1 MADTLAPVLVAALV
15 GRPNS
20 GKSSLFNRVTGS
32 SAHVGNFPGVT
43 VDLLEA
49 RVTLPGGARALVV
62 DLPGLYSLDPG
73 LDVSTDERIARDF
86 LRARRQAGERV
97 IVVQILDATQL
108 ALGLRLTREIQRVE
122 PDLPLLL
129 IATQMDTLRADGATL
144 DEPQLAAA
152 LGVRVLATSAR
163 DEGAQALVLEAI
175 EQLASGASE
184 KRPAVAAWE
193 PDEVARRVLR
203 RPDAK
208 TAQKTAQERS
218 ERIDDWLLHP
228 FLGPVFFVLIMGVT
242 FAAVFLIADPAK
254 DLVDAV
260 LQRVGGALRPALGGA
275 KLASLVVDG
284 GLGGVGTVA
293 AFLPQILV
301 LIGALEVLEA
311 SGYLAR
317 AAFLVDRIF
326 RAAGIGGKAF
336 VPLLTAHACAVPAIA
351 ATRVLRE
358 PRERLTTI
366 LVLPL
371 MSCSARLPVYTLL
384 VATFLGGGALRKAL
398 ICTSLYLFGMATGLL
413 AARILRQTVTRGR
426 SLPLA
431 LEMPTYKRPLL
442 GAIARRCGLEGIDFI
457 RKTGVVIL
465 AVSLVLWSL
474 LSLPV
479 RGDAKDPRPVI
490 ERSAAA
496 EIGRFFEPIT
506 RPIGFDWRINIG
518 LIGSFGARELMV
530 GTMGVIFGVENATEE
545 PAPLADKIRE
555 ARAPDGSRAYSTATG
570 LSLLVFFVLA
580 CQCMSTLS
588 AIRRET
594 RSWKWTGFVLG
605 YTYALAYAAS
615 LLVFQVARAL
625 GAG

>member
-1 MADTLAPVLVAALV
+1 MTDTPAPLLVAALV

-20 GKSSLFNRVTGS
+20 GKSSLFNRVTGA

-49 RVTLPGGARALVV
+49 EVVLPGGAQALLV

-86 LRARRQAGERV
+86 LRTRRESGEPVV
-97 IVVQILDATQL
+97 IVQIVDATQL
-108 ALGLRLTREIQRVE
+108 SLGLRLTREIQRVE
-122 PDLPLLL
+122 PGLPLLL
-129 IATQMDTLRADGATL
+129 IATQIDTLRADGATL
-144 DEPQLAAA
+144 DEAQLAAS

-163 DEGAQALVLEAI
+163 DEGARAQVLGAI
-175 EQLASGASE
+175 EQAAQAAR
-184 KRPAVAAWE
+184 KAPPAAPPAWE
-193 PDEVARRVLR
+193 PDEVAARVVSRPPPRR
-203 RPDAK
+203 D
-208 TAQKTAQERS
+208 QKTAQERS
-218 ERIDDWLLHP
+218 ERIDAWVLHP
-228 FLGPVFFVLIMGVT
+228 VLGPVFFVLIMGVT

-254 DLVDAV
+254 DLVDGV
-260 LQRVGGALRPALGGA
+260 LQWVGGHVRPALGGG
-275 KLASLVVDG
+275 KPASLVVDG
-284 GLGGVGTVA
+284 MLGGVGTVA
-293 AFLPQILV
+293 SFLPQILV

-317 AAFLVDRIF
+317 AAFLVDRVF

-351 ATRVLRE
+351 ATRVLR
-358 PRERLTTI
+358 T
-366 LVLPL
+366 
-371 MSCSARLPVYTLL
+371 
-384 VATFLGGGALRKAL
+384 G
-398 ICTSLYLFGMATGLL
+398 LYLFGMTAGLL
-413 AARILRQTVTRGR
+413 AARLLRQTITRGR

-442 GAIARRCGLEGIDFI
+442 GAIARRCGLEAIDFI
-457 RKTGVVIL
+457 RKTGTVIL
-465 AVSLVLWSL
+465 GVSLVLWAL

-479 RGDAKDPRPVI
+479 RPDTTGQTPVI

-496 EIGRFFEPIT
+496 AIGRAFEPIT

-545 PAPLADKIRE
+545 PAPLVDKIRE

-588 AIRRET
+588 AVRRET
-594 RSWKWTGFVLG
+594 KSWKMTGFVLG
-605 YTYALAYAAS
+605 YTYSLAYLAS
-615 LLVFQVARAL
+615 LLVFQIARAL
-625 GAG
+625 GG

>member
-1 MADTLAPVLVAALV
+1 
-15 GRPNS
+15 
-20 GKSSLFNRVTGS
+20 
-32 SAHVGNFPGVT
+32 
-43 VDLLEA
+43 
-49 RVTLPGGARALVV
+49 
-62 DLPGLYSLDPG
+62 
-73 LDVSTDERIARDF
+73 
-86 LRARRQAGERV
+86 
-97 IVVQILDATQL
+97 
-108 ALGLRLTREIQRVE
+108 
-122 PDLPLLL
+122 
-129 IATQMDTLRADGATL
+129 
-144 DEPQLAAA
+144 
-152 LGVRVLATSAR
+152 
-163 DEGAQALVLEAI
+163 
-175 EQLASGASE
+175 
-184 KRPAVAAWE
+184 
-193 PDEVARRVLR
+193 
-203 RPDAK
+203 
-208 TAQKTAQERS
+208 
-218 ERIDDWLLHP
+218 
-228 FLGPVFFVLIMGVT
+228 
-242 FAAVFLIADPAK
+242 
-254 DLVDAV
+254 V
-260 LQRVGGALRPALGGA
+260 LQRLGGALRPALGGG

-284 GLGGVGTVA
+284 ALGGVGTVA

-317 AAFLVDRIF
+317 AAFLVDRVF

-384 VATFLGGGALRKAL
+384 VATFLGGGVLRKAL
-398 ICTSLYLFGMATGLL
+398 VCTGLYLFGMGSGLL
-413 AARILRQTVTRGR
+413 AARLLRRTLTRGR

-442 GAIARRCGLEGIDFI
+442 GAIARRCGLEAIDFI
-457 RKTGVVIL
+457 RKTGTVIL
-465 AVSLVLWSL
+465 AASMVLWSL
-474 LSLPV
+474 LSVPV
-479 RGDAKDPRPVI
+479 RPDTTGQMTVI

-496 EIGRFFEPIT
+496 EIGRAFEPIT

-545 PAPLADKIRE
+545 PAPLVDKIRE

-580 CQCMSTLS
+580 CQCVSTLS

-594 RSWKWTGFVLG
+594 RSWKLTGFVLA
-605 YTYALAYAAS
+605 YTYSLAYAAS